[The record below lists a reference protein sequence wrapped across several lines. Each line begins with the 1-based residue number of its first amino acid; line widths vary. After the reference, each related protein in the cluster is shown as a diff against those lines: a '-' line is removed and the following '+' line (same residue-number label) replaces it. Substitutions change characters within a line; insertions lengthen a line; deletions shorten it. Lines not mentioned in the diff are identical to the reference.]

1 MPVYEYE
8 CTDHGVFEALTPLAR
23 YSEPAPCPSCDAQSA
38 RVIST
43 PHLASM
49 PRANYIATERN
60 ERSRHEPRLVKRE
73 HQHSHGVNEKT
84 KDPHGRPALRASH
97 GSRPWALEHG

>member
-23 YSEPAPCPSCDAQSA
+23 YSEPSPCPSCEHASP

-49 PRANYIATERN
+49 PRANYVAHERN
-60 ERSRHEPRLVKRE
+60 ERSRHEPRLSKRAAAKP
-73 HQHSHGVNEKT
+73 Q
-84 KDPHGRPALRASH
+84 DPAQRPALRAGH